1 MARTND
7 FIKFMLLGAT
17 MEANANV
24 LCLSNTLKLAS
35 YLMWNSVY
43 LGVMALLTVV
53 DVIFHITLW
62 KYKLLITI
70 IAWAAYIF
78 LVISTF
84 SGYCHHV
91 LRCAGTYLD
100 KGTAKV
106 PAPNASLTQ
115 ALDFVWAFESATSSM
130 ALVNLDSKVSGA
142 YTIVTKVMTCIYV
155 LYIIEAVIS
164 VYLSVFGAKS

>member
-1 MARTND
+1 MARTDD

-24 LCLSNTLKLAS
+24 LCLSNTLTLAS

-84 SGYCHHV
+84 SGYCYKV
-91 LRCAGTYLD
+91 LRCAGIYLD
-100 KGTAKV
+100 KDMKT
-106 PAPNASLTQ
+106 PAPNASLIQ

-130 ALVNLDSKVSGA
+130 ALANLDSKVSGA
-142 YTIVTKVMTCIYV
+142 YTIVIKVMTCIYV
-155 LYIIEAVIS
+155 LYIIEAIMSIYVS
-164 VYLSVFGAKS
+164 YVGVR

>member
-1 MARTND
+1 MARTDD

-78 LVISTF
+78 IVISTF

-91 LRCAGTYLD
+91 LRCAGIYLD

-115 ALDFVWAFESATSSM
+115 ALDFVWAFESATSSL
-130 ALVNLDSKVSGA
+130 ALTNLDSKISRA
-142 YTIVTKVMTCIYV
+142 FPIITKIMTCIYV
-155 LYIIEAVIS
+155 LYIIEAITSIYVSS
-164 VYLSVFGAKS
+164 VGVK